1 MNTIFDELGG
11 TYSRKDGYLYPNIT
25 VPEENKEPIGK
36 YGRMRR
42 RYLENHRPALYSH
55 LVFTG
60 KLFSHL
66 REIERTCHERM
77 ELLVRQMAEA
87 EGVTEKLK
95 AENQMEWVRR
105 MNSIQNRTEEAV
117 LQELIYE

>member
-1 MNTIFDELGG
+1 MNTIFEEMGG
-11 TYSRKDGYLYPNIT
+11 TYSQKNGYLYPNII
-25 VPEENKEPIGK
+25 VPDGDKEPIGK

-42 RYLENHRPALYSH
+42 RYLEDYRPALYSH
-55 LVFTG
+55 FVFTG

-66 REIERTCHERM
+66 REIDGTCHERM

-87 EGVTEKLK
+87 EGITEKLK

-105 MNSIQNRTEEAV
+105 MNSIHNRSEEII
-117 LQELIYE
+117 LTELIYN

>member
-11 TYSRKDGYLYPNIT
+11 TYSRKDGYLYPNTT
-25 VPEENKEPIGK
+25 VPEEDKEPIGK
-36 YGRMRR
+36 YGGMRR

-66 REIERTCHERM
+66 REIDRTCHERM

-105 MNSIQNRTEEAV
+105 MNSIHNRAEEAV

>member
-1 MNTIFDELGG
+1 MNTIFEAMGG
-11 TYSRKDGYLYPNIT
+11 TYSRKGGYLYPNIT
-25 VPEENKEPIGK
+25 VPEEDKEPIGK

-42 RYLENHRPALYSH
+42 RYLEDHRPVLYSH

-66 REIERTCHERM
+66 REIDRTCHERM
-77 ELLVRQMAEA
+77 ELLVRQMAEV
-87 EGVTEKLK
+87 EGITENLK

-105 MNSIQNRTEEAV
+105 MNSIHNRAEEAV

>member
-1 MNTIFDELGG
+1 MNTIFEAMGG
-11 TYSRKDGYLYPNIT
+11 TYSRKGGCLYPNIT
-25 VPEENKEPIGK
+25 VPEEDKEPIGK

-42 RYLENHRPALYSH
+42 RYLEDHRPVLYSH

-66 REIERTCHERM
+66 REIDRTCHERM
-77 ELLVRQMAEA
+77 ELLVRQMAEV
-87 EGVTEKLK
+87 EGVTENLK

-105 MNSIQNRTEEAV
+105 MNSIHNRAEEAV